1 MTSATSG
8 IFSAFN
14 NTLYDN
20 DSNCW
25 YVNDNNGDLS
35 FDSQNSHNNHDSFTP
50 SLDNYNLLETSVFH
64 QMGSSS
70 DSAGFGINLT
80 DSIFPP
86 KSDLPSLLS
95 GVCKHPFDNSLDLMC
110 NSGFLEPLHEGHI
123 LAFNSPILM
132 EFNGL
137 SSFDSGLSLISQNSE
152 TRFLPFINDSGGAA
166 IVTDSSPLEVDSYG
180 NPSPLFLSRGKMLR
194 TLDSLI
200 LADSDLS
207 LLQKRLAPHRNAEED
222 GDFEILNKESSQ
234 ISVGLNLDKVKGLM
248 TEEEM
253 QQKNNGEA
261 NVDEINESGL
271 LSDSEGPI
279 ENYKLVL
286 SASNSIGIT
295 NWDSSVTDCDDKGKK
310 GKPPAKNLMAER
322 RRRKKLNDRLY
333 ILRSVVPKISKMDR
347 ASVLADAVDYLKELL
362 QRVKTLNDE
371 LESLTVAS
379 SLPPSTVLSQ
389 RPASVSP
396 PLYHVRKET
405 QTSLSIPTDQ
415 PPIVTIEGREENG
428 FNIHMFCGCR
438 PGLLLS
444 TMRALDYLG
453 LDVQQAVISCF
464 NGFALDVIRAEKFD
478 RGLQIQDDQIKA
490 ALLNMAAFHGL
501 ILAFQIILWV
511 AARISVKGAK
521 WQAYET
527 SEICGEQ
534 GIDNYLFG
542 LAQHKLSN
550 SQQALIVYPS
560 LCQLALNLKDLKPLA
575 AILRPLLMKV
585 LS

>member
-35 FDSQNSHNNHDSFTP
+35 LDSHNSHNNHDSVTP
-50 SLDNYNLLETSVFH
+50 SLDTYNLLETSVFH
-64 QMGSSS
+64 QMGPSS
-70 DSAGFGINLT
+70 DSAGYGINLT

-95 GVCKHPFDNSLDLMC
+95 GVSKHPFDNSLDLMC
-110 NSGFLEPLHEGHI
+110 NSGFLEPLHEGQI

-132 EFNGL
+132 EFNGS
-137 SSFDSGLSLISQNSE
+137 SSFDSGLSLTSQNSE
-152 TRFLPFINDSGGAA
+152 TRLLPFINDSGGAA
-166 IVTDSSPLEVDSYG
+166 IVTDSSPLDVDSYG
-180 NPSPLFLSRGKMLR
+180 NPSPLFLSRGKMSR

-200 LADSDLS
+200 LVDSDLN
-207 LLQKRLAPHRNAEED
+207 LLQKRLAPHRNLGQD

-234 ISVGLNLDKVKGLM
+234 ISVGLNLDKGKGLM

-253 QQKNNGEA
+253 QRKNSGEA

-279 ENYKLVL
+279 ENYKLVF
-286 SASNSIGIT
+286 SASNSIGIS
-295 NWDSSVTDCDDKGKK
+295 NWDSPMTDGDDKGKK

-333 ILRSVVPKISKMDR
+333 ILRSVVPKISK

-362 QRVKTLNDE
+362 HRVKTLNDE

-379 SLPPSTVLSQ
+379 SLPPSTGLIQ
-389 RPASVSP
+389 QPASLSP
-396 PLYHVRKET
+396 PPYHVRKET
-405 QTSLSIPTDQ
+405 QMSLSIPTDQ

-453 LDVQQAVISCF
+453 IDVQQAVISCF

-478 RGLQIQDDQIKA
+478 GSLQIQDDQIKA

-501 ILAFQIILWV
+501 
-511 AARISVKGAK
+511 
-521 WQAYET
+521 
-527 SEICGEQ
+527 
-534 GIDNYLFG
+534 
-542 LAQHKLSN
+542 
-550 SQQALIVYPS
+550 
-560 LCQLALNLKDLKPLA
+560 
-575 AILRPLLMKV
+575 M
-585 LS
+585 